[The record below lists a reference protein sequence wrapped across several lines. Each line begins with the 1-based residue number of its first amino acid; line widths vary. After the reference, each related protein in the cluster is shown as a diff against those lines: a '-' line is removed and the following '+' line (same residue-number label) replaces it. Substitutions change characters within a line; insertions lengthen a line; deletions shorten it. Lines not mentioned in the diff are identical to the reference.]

1 LRRPSRVAVWL
12 LAASALTGCQ
22 TVFGGGMDY
31 DEASDTVVRLVNE
44 ALDAG
49 LAGKARPE
57 PLGFG
62 PHHCTDDLIGPTGE
76 VRPNLHYTFH
86 YTALGI
92 DSAAFAESAT
102 ESWLANG
109 MRVTDQ
115 DRPRL
120 FRRFAVSED
129 GFRIRLTINE
139 EIDQITI
146 SGSGPC
152 VDPPD

>member
-1 LRRPSRVAVWL
+1 MDYE
-12 LAASALTGCQ
+12 AAS
-22 TVFGGGMDY
+22 
-31 DEASDTVVRLVNE
+31 ETVVRLVNE

-49 LAGKARPE
+49 LDGRERPE
-57 PLGFG
+57 PLGLG
-62 PHHCTDDLIGPTGE
+62 PDHCTDDLIGPTDK
-76 VRPNLHYTFH
+76 VRPNLNYTFH
-86 YTALGI
+86 YAALGI
-92 DSAAFAESAT
+92 DGASFAESAT
-102 ESWLANG
+102 ATWRANG

-139 EIDQITI
+139 DIDQISI

-152 VDPPD
+152 VDPPE